1 MRNPTH
7 NEGKLPGLSP
17 QDLAQLGD
25 GAVAYVKTIM
35 SDDVARL
42 FPQAPPIQPG
52 VRLFALLSASGAPIL
67 PGYVGYPNTAAAS
80 LAHRDS
86 ITALASIVGQGGVR
100 LLLSA
105 SRDGVVKAWR

>member
-1 MRNPTH
+1 MKNQ
-7 NEGKLPGLSP
+7 NNIDNKLPTLSP

-35 SDDVARL
+35 SDDVQRL

-67 PGYVGYPNTAAAS
+67 LT
-80 LAHRDS
+80 DS
-86 ITALASIVGQGGVR
+86 KDAALAN
-100 LLLSA
+100 
-105 SRDGVVKAWR
+105 AWEHSLQTVSLH